1 MNDDAEALVRT
12 DQGARLVE
20 RPVFIL
26 SAVRSGSTLLRCI
39 LDTHS
44 QIYAPHEL
52 HLPSTRVEVPTW
64 YAELA
69 LRTAG
74 LVGEELDFLL
84 WDRILHR
91 LLEASEKSLIVEKTP
106 LNSLSWR
113 RLGKCWPQAR
123 NIFLLRNPAHIMKS
137 ALQAGPDPESEVIPI
152 VLRMID
158 GVEEAR
164 RELPGITVR
173 YEDLIAEPVETTK
186 AICVYLEVDWE
197 PSMLEYG
204 RVDHG
209 PFQPGIGDFG
219 TAIRSGRLQPRPER
233 TTAEPV
239 PDYLGDRCARWGY
252 GRSSS
257 SATEMQ
263 DAC

>member
-1 MNDDAEALVRT
+1 MHAEQ
-12 DQGARLVE
+12 DRLVA

-26 SAVRSGSTLLRCI
+26 SAIRSGSTLLRCI

-44 QIYAPHEL
+44 QICAPHEL
-52 HLPSTRVEVPTW
+52 HLTEARVEAPTW

-91 LLEASEKSLIVEKTP
+91 LLQASKKSLIVEKTP
-106 LNSLSWR
+106 GNALSWR
-113 RLGKCWPQAR
+113 RLSACWPRAR
-123 NIFLLRNPAHIMKS
+123 YIFLLRNPADIMKS
-137 ALQAGPDPESEVIPI
+137 ALLVGPDAESKVVPT
-152 VLRMID
+152 VLSMID
-158 GVEEAR
+158 GVDDAR
-164 RELPGITVR
+164 RELAGLTVR
-173 YEDLIAEPVETTK
+173 YEDLVSKPVETTQ
-186 AICVYLEVDWE
+186 AVCAYLEVDWE

-219 TAIRSGRLQPRPER
+219 TAIQSGRVQPRPEQS
-233 TTAEPV
+233 TPEPV
-239 PDYLGDRCARWGY
+239 PGYLEDRCARWGY
-252 GRSSS
+252 GRSS
-257 SATEMQ
+257 
-263 DAC
+263 